1 VSRRAPTDRES
12 IGAILEAATAEHA
25 SHCAVVCGG
34 DRVSYGELSSR
45 CRRLVA
51 ALRGLGLEVGDRV
64 GVVAENCHR
73 YLELYLAVPAA
84 GMVLVPLNRRL
95 TKREIDY
102 ALRDSGTEVLF
113 TDRPELGGPGT
124 TLIDLRD
131 RYEGLLAAAEEASFP
146 RISSETLAGLFYTS
160 GTTGAAKGVMLSH
173 ANLAANTATW
183 YARWPF
189 GRDTRWL
196 LIAPLFHLAGTNA
209 VLATVAAGGRH
220 IVLPSFGA
228 AGALELI
235 AAEGA
240 TATLVIPTMLA
251 AMADEQLQRPRRVSS
266 LVHLSHG
273 GAPIAT
279 ETLRRAHRAFPHAEL
294 MNIYGTTET
303 APNVTFLPEEEK
315 LLDSP
320 VVRSSGRAVDGA
332 EIAVVDASGA
342 RQPAGEVG
350 EVIVRGPMVMKG
362 YWNKPDATAAALKAG
377 WYYTGDLG
385 RIDADGYLYLVDRR
399 RDMIVT
405 GGENVYSTE
414 VEEVLYRHPKVLEAA
429 VFGVPD
435 AQWGEA
441 VHAVVVLREPLDDEG
456 ELAEHCRGQIA
467 GFKVPKAIEISDAPL
482 PKSGAGKILKR
493 ELRAPF
499 WAGRTEQISG
509 A

>member
-1 VSRRAPTDRES
+1 VTRRAPTDRDT
-12 IGAILEAATAEHA
+12 IGVLLEAAAARHA
-25 SHCAVVCGG
+25 SECAVVCGG
-34 DRVSYGELSSR
+34 HRHTYGELLGR
-45 CRRLVA
+45 CRRLAA
-51 ALRGLGLEVGDRV
+51 ALHEIGLDIGDRV

-73 YLELYLAVPAA
+73 YLELYLAVPSA
-84 GMVLVPLNRRL
+84 GMALVPLNRRL
-95 TKREIDY
+95 TEHEIDY
-102 ALRDSGTEVLF
+102 ALDDSGTTVLF
-113 TDRPELGGPGT
+113 TDRPGLSAPGRT
-124 TLIDLRD
+124 VIDLHD
-131 RYEGLLAAAEEASFP
+131 GFEPLLAAADEASFP
-146 RISSETLAGLFYTS
+146 PVSSGSLAGLFYTS

-173 ANLAANTATW
+173 ANLAANAATW
-183 YARWPF
+183 SAQWPF
-189 GRDTRWL
+189 DRDTRWL
-196 LIAPLFHLAGTNA
+196 LTAPMFHLAGTNA

-220 IVLPSFGA
+220 IVQPSFVA
-228 AGALELI
+228 AGALDLI
-235 AAEGA
+235 AAERA

-251 AMADEQLQRPRRVSS
+251 AIADEQLHRPRRASS

-279 ETLRRAHRAFPHAEL
+279 ETLRRAHRAFPQAEL

-303 APNVTFLPEEEK
+303 APNVTFLPGEQK

-320 VVRSSGRAVDGA
+320 IVRSSGRAVDGA
-332 EIAVVDASGA
+332 EIAVVDTSGGRA
-342 RQPAGEVG
+342 PVGEVG
-350 EVIVRGPMVMKG
+350 EVIVRGPMVMCG
-362 YWNKPDATAAALKAG
+362 YWNKPEVTAAVLKDG

-385 RIDADGYLYLVDRR
+385 RLDADGYLYLVDRR

-435 AQWGEA
+435 VRWGEA
-441 VHAVVVLREPLDDEG
+441 VHAVVVLREPLDGGG
-456 ELAEHCRGQIA
+456 ELTEHCRGLIA
-467 GFKVPKAIEISDAPL
+467 SFKVPKTIEISQRPL

-499 WAGRTEQISG
+499 WTGRAEQISG

>member
-1 VSRRAPTDRES
+1 MSSQATDRET
-12 IGAILEAATAEHA
+12 IGALLEVTAERHA
-25 SHCAVVCGG
+25 NECAVVCG
-34 DRVSYGELSSR
+34 DVRHTYSELSRR
-45 CRRLVA
+45 CRRLAA
-51 ALRGLGLEVGDRV
+51 ALHGLGLDIGERV
-64 GVVAENCHR
+64 GVVAHNCHR
-73 YLELYLAVPAA
+73 YLELYLTVPAA

-95 TKREIDY
+95 TDGEIDY
-102 ALRDSGTEVLF
+102 ALRDSGTRVLF
-113 TDRPELGGPGT
+113 TDRPGLGRPGT
-124 TLIDLRD
+124 TVVDLHD
-131 RYEGLLAAAEEASFP
+131 DYESLLEAVEEASFP
-146 RISSETLAGLFYTS
+146 PISSEAVAGLFYTS

-173 ANLAANTATW
+173 ANLAANAVTWTAQ
-183 YARWPF
+183 WPF

-196 LIAPLFHLAGTNA
+196 LVAPMFHLAGTNA

-220 IVLPSFGA
+220 VVLPTFAA
-228 AGALELI
+228 AGALDLI
-235 AAEGA
+235 AAERA

-266 LVHLSHG
+266 VTHLSHG

-279 ETLRRAHRAFPHAEL
+279 QTLRRAARAFPQAEL

-303 APNVTFLPEEEK
+303 APNVTFLPGEES
-315 LLDSP
+315 LLDSRI
-320 VVRSSGRAVDGA
+320 VRSSGRVVHGA
-332 EIAVVDASGA
+332 EIAVVNASG
-342 RQPAGEVG
+342 QELPAGEVG
-350 EVIVRGPMVMKG
+350 EVIVRGPMVMGG
-362 YWNKPDATAAALKAG
+362 YWNKPDATAAALKDG

-385 RIDADGYLYLVDRR
+385 YTDPDGFLYLVDRR

-435 AQWGEA
+435 SRWGEA
-441 VHAVVVLREPLDDEG
+441 VHAVVVLRESLSDED
-456 ELAEHCRGQIA
+456 ELTEHCRGHMA
-467 GFKVPKAIEISDAPL
+467 SFKVPKTIEITDHPL

-499 WAGRTEQISG
+499 WTDRTEQISG

>member
-1 VSRRAPTDRES
+1 MTRSAPIDRDS
-12 IGAILEAATAEHA
+12 IGAILEVSAARHA
-25 SHCAVVCGG
+25 SHCAVVCGP
-34 DRVSYGELSSR
+34 DCHTYGELLSR
-45 CRRLVA
+45 CRRLA
-51 ALRGLGLEVGDRV
+51 AVLHELGLDGGDRV

-95 TKREIDY
+95 TEQEIDY
-102 ALRDSGTEVLF
+102 ALRDSGTRVLF
-113 TDRPELGGPGT
+113 TDRPALGGPGRT
-124 TLIDLRD
+124 VIDLHD
-131 RYEGLLAAAEEASFP
+131 GYEPLLAGCDEASLQP
-146 RISSETLAGLFYTS
+146 ISSEALAGLFYTS

-183 YARWPF
+183 DAQWPF
-189 GRDTRWL
+189 DRDTRWL
-196 LIAPLFHLAGTNA
+196 LSAPMFHLAGTNA
-209 VLATVAAGGRH
+209 VLATVTAGGRH
-220 IVLPSFGA
+220 IVQPSFVA
-228 AGALELI
+228 AGALDLI

-240 TATLVIPTMLA
+240 TATLVVPTMLA
-251 AMADEQLQRPRRVSS
+251 AMADEQLHQPRRVSS

-303 APNVTFLPEEEK
+303 APNVTFLPGEQK

-320 VVRSSGRAVDGA
+320 IVRSSGRAVDGA
-332 EIAVVDASGA
+332 EIAVVDATGG
-342 RQPAGEVG
+342 RQPVGEVG
-350 EVIVRGPMVMKG
+350 EVIVRGRMVMCG
-362 YWNKPDATAAALKAG
+362 YWNKPDATAAALKDG

-385 RIDADGYLYLVDRR
+385 RLDDGGYLYLVDRR

-405 GGENVYSTE
+405 GGENVYSSE

-435 AQWGEA
+435 ARWGEA
-441 VHAVVVLREPLDDEG
+441 VHAVVVLRESLDDKN
-456 ELAEHCRGQIA
+456 ELTEHCRGQIA
-467 GFKVPKAIEISDAPL
+467 SFKVPKTIEISDRPL
-482 PKSGAGKILKR
+482 PKSGAGKVLKR

-499 WAGRTEQISG
+499 WTGRTEQISG